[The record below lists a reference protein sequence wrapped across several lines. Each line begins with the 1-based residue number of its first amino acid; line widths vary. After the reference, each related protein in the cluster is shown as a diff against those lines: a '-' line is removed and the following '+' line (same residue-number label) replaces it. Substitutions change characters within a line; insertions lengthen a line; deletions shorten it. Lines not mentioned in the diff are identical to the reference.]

1 MQTHSNETDN
11 GLPLDMII
19 FGGMG
24 DLAMRKLLP
33 ALYMAFLH
41 GNLPPTTRILSTGR
55 QDFNRE
61 AYLAHI
67 EANSRSFISESNFND
82 KTWDGFL
89 KLLEYVRLDVQA
101 APDFSAL
108 AQASRAGAQ
117 RVFYLSTAPSLF
129 TTICD
134 KLATAGLVDANA
146 RVVLEK
152 PLGTDLASA
161 IAINEDVGRHFAES
175 QIYLIDH
182 YLG

>member
-1 MQTHSNETDN
+1 MPATFTLAVVTHDE
-11 GLPLDMII
+11 
-19 FGGMG
+19 
-24 DLAMRKLLP
+24 RKK
-33 ALYMAFLH
+33 
-41 GNLPPTTRILSTGR
+41 SS
-55 QDFNRE
+55 
-61 AYLAHI
+61 
-67 EANSRSFISESNFND
+67 NSRSFISESNFND

-108 AQASRAGAQ
+108 AKASRAGAQ

-134 KLATAGLVDANA
+134 KLAASNLVDANA

-161 IAINEDVGRHFAES
+161 IAINRATPDAPSFAPR
-175 QIYLIDH
+175 I
-182 YLG
+182 G